1 MKHRTTSFFSFSRKK
16 ILWFLA
22 IFMLSGVVLQGNVGL
37 IQETHAQTANWP
49 VQKSTATTI
58 TNSSDQS
65 LDTISM
71 IDIILKMVYVLLWPL
86 LVLAGWSL
94 DNTLVYGSFFHLDAP
109 LWKFWN
115 MMKNFANFTLWF
127 LVLFA
132 IIKSI
137 FSNSWA
143 GSTDKDNTPL
153 NIIKKTLIAG
163 VLIQASWFLTSAL
176 IDVST
181 VATYAVGGLPLNV
194 IKNTDIWSQKILSV
208 NAKLD
213 LNKFSNPTIKGKNF
227 EVSYG
232 AGKYNLSS
240 CAMSNN
246 GEPSSSAKYIVGRT
260 TTDGTEPGYCVLFG
274 NTVVPFDEIGLH
286 TAYFALF
293 GWSTE
298 TDYTLFIQN
307 AGVHLNDWVL
317 TERNDKWYIVDI
329 TSAKFASAK
338 ATGKTWLD
346 TTAATTLSDVV
357 NKSKWFV
364 WVLATMYSSLLNFSQ
379 ISDTSITSL
388 GAVSGE
394 VIIKA
399 AIAVALLI
407 PLIAL
412 TVVLIMRVGFLRL
425 VIAISPF
432 LILNEVFKI
441 DAIKKWLDKI
451 GLSLTNIVS
460 VIFAPVITVFALSIS
475 LVFLS
480 TLIKSFTPATP
491 TTGTTINTALSPD
504 IQQVPTDKAD
514 TQKVVVLKLFGLEFQ
529 NFTRWGSL
537 DRFSWLIVNLV
548 AVGLLRA
555 VLFAAIRANSLG
567 EKFAKPIQEFWQN
580 MMGTL
585 PIVPLPGGENV
596 GVMSG
601 ASVLSNAPDRW
612 LSTINNEQE
621 AKARSIIEWTPTTTS
636 TAPSPEQY
644 TKIATGL
651 ASNSKLDLT
660 SVNEGRKEDAHITE
674 TNFLNNND
682 YISGVAN
689 AIEDSESKLKD
700 EEKNTAY
707 SALWKLWWGEFEKKV
722 KDSEMDDVAIATALN
737 SNQVTKTYAATI
749 TELTSKKGKFKIA
762 PNTDNDTKTKKP
774 YLVTSLGK

>member
-22 IFMLSGVVLQGNVGL
+22 IFVLSGVALQGNVGL
-37 IQETHAQTANWP
+37 IQETHAQST
-49 VQKSTATTI
+49 VQSPTTI
-58 TNSSDQS
+58 TNSADQS
-65 LDTISM
+65 LDTIN
-71 IDIILKMVYVLLWPL
+71 ILDIILKMVYVLLWPL
-86 LVLAGWSL
+86 LVLAWWSL

-132 IIKSI
+132 ILKSI
-137 FSNSWA
+137 FSNSGA
-143 GSTDKDNTPL
+143 GSAKDGKTPL
-153 NIIKKTLIAG
+153 GIIKQTLIAG

-194 IKNTDIWSQKILSV
+194 IKNTDVWNQKILSV
-208 NAKLD
+208 NATLN
-213 LNKFSNPTIKGKNF
+213 LNKFTNLTQKGKSF

-232 AGKYNLSS
+232 AGQYNLSS

-246 GEPSSSAKYIVGRT
+246 CDATASAKYIVGRT
-260 TTDGTEPGYCVLFG
+260 TTDNTEPGYCVLFG
-274 NTVVPFDEIGLH
+274 NTVVPFNEVGLKA
-286 TAYFALF
+286 AYLADGGSEAGYNLF
-293 GWSTE
+293 VQNEGQC
-298 TDYTLFIQN
+298 TLP
-307 AGVHLNDWVL
+307 ATLD
-317 TERNDKWYIVDI
+317 ERNNKWYIVDI
-329 TSAKFASAK
+329 TSAKFAPAK

-346 TTAATTLSDVV
+346 TTAATSLSDVV

-364 WVLATMYSSLLNFSQ
+364 GVLVTMYSSLLNFSQ

-399 AIAVALLI
+399 AIAIALLI

-412 TVVLIMRVGFLRL
+412 TVVLIIRVGFLWL

-432 LILNEVFKI
+432 LILSEVFKI
-441 DAIKKWLDKI
+441 DAIKKWLDKA
-451 GLSLTNIVS
+451 GLGLTNIVS

-480 TLIKSFTPATP
+480 TLIKSFTPDNL
-491 TTGTTINTALSPD
+491 GTDSTMSSALGTD

-529 NFTRWGSL
+529 NFTRWWSL

-555 VLFAAIRANSLG
+555 VLFAAIRANKLG
-567 EKFAKPIQEFWQN
+567 EQFAKPIQEFWQKAL
-580 MMGTL
+580 GSL
-585 PIVPLPGGENV
+585 PIVPLPGWERV
-596 GVMSG
+596 GVVSG
-601 ASVLSNAPDRW
+601 ANVASNAPKDW
-612 LSTINNEQE
+612 LSTINREQE
-621 AKARSIIEWTPTTTS
+621 TKAKTVLGLPGGETTTTS
-636 TAPSPEQY
+636 APTSAQY
-644 TKIATGL
+644 TKMATSL
-651 ASNSKLDLT
+651 AGGKWLELDEN
-660 SVNEGRKEDAHITE
+660 VNEGRKEGTE
-674 TNFLNNND
+674 IAESTFLRNNEYMN
-682 YISGVAN
+682 SVTN
-689 AIEDSESKLKD
+689 AIEKTESIKED
-700 EEKNTAY
+700 ERAWAYTTLWTA
-707 SALWKLWWGEFEKKV
+707 WRDDFIKKV
-722 KDSEMDDVAIATALN
+722 KESEISTDDMTKELN
-737 SNQVTKTYAATI
+737 STNKAIQSAVAQLEQSKTKI
-749 TELTSKKGKFKIA
+749 ENKKGEIFVVEKDPKDDKKFVAKKI
-762 PNTDNDTKTKKP
+762 
-774 YLVTSLGK
+774 